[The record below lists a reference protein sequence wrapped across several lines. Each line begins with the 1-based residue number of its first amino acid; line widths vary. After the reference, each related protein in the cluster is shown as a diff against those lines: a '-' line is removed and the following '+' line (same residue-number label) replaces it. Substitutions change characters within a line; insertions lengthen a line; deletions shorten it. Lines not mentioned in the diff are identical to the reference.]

1 MPNSSMRLIQL
12 LFVVLSV
19 GIASGCAPAANT
31 PTPTVPISA
40 ETPLPAG
47 TPPVNQP
54 PVTSN
59 NVFDPSQVKPG
70 DRVAGLEV
78 VSVDVQPFQNRGY
91 VGTVQFR
98 GELTLS
104 GTYKIDPSADATS
117 SKPCF
122 FVNPASASQLPRFT
136 NDERIAWFCFTNPDE
151 AQKLL
156 GQPTAADQPAVV
168 VVDNYTL
175 IYQPTDA
182 VNTARLVRG
191 GAQPS
196 PQPGP

>member
-1 MPNSSMRLIQL
+1 MPNSSIRIIQF
-12 LFVVLSV
+12 LFVVFSV
-19 GIASGCAPAANT
+19 GLVSGCAPAANT
-31 PTPTVPISA
+31 PTPTAATPI
-40 ETPLPAG
+40 PAG

-54 PVTSN
+54 PVTASNNAN

-104 GTYKIDPSADATS
+104 GTYKTDPSADAPS

-136 NDERIAWFCFTNPDE
+136 NDERIAWFCFSNPDE

-168 VVDNYTL
+168 VVDNYTT